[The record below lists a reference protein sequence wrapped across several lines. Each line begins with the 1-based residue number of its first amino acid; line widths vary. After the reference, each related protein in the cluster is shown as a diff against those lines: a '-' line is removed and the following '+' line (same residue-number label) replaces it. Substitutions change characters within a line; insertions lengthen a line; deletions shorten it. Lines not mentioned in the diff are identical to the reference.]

1 MSLQTQLEQLLAQS
15 PRTRPRDAA
24 RQLGVSEAALVA
36 SGVGQGTT
44 RLRPEWTALFQA
56 LPSLGDV
63 MALTRNEAAVHERR
77 GRYERVQL
85 PEGAPVGGAFGEE
98 IDLRLFPRRWH
109 SAFATERDGRRTIQL
124 FDHQGEAVHKVH
136 LGDDSDPAAFDALV
150 ESLRDPD
157 QSPLWTPGA
166 ASFPAEPD
174 DGEVDAA
181 DFCDAWATMGDPHHL
196 HTLLRDRRVSR
207 RRALRLIEGVHAHRL
222 PTTVS
227 GPLLSAAAAAEAPI
241 MIFVGNPG
249 CIQIHIGPVRRVK
262 AVGEWMNV
270 LDPRFNL
277 HLREDLVAEAWQVR
291 KPSAEGWVHS
301 VELLDARGE
310 VILLFFGARKPGKPE
325 REDWRALLAALP
337 IVAPHSSK

>member
-1 MSLQTQLEQLLAQS
+1 MELHQQVESLLAQS

-36 SGVGQGTT
+36 SAVGRTAT
-44 RLRPEWTALFQA
+44 RLRPAWTELFRGFET
-56 LPSLGDV
+56 LGEV

-109 SAFATERDGRRTIQL
+109 TVFATERDGRRAIQL

-136 LGDDSDPAAFDALV
+136 LGETSDLGAFEALV
-150 ESLRDPD
+150 DSLRDPD
-157 QSPLWTPGA
+157 QTPFWTPGPET
-166 ASFPAEPD
+166 FPADPD
-174 DGEVDAA
+174 DGALDAA
-181 DFCDAWATMGDPHHL
+181 TFCDAWAAMGDPHHL
-196 HTLLRDRRVSR
+196 HSLLRAHRVSR
-207 RRALRLIEGVHAHRL
+207 RRALQLIEGVHAHRL
-222 PTTVS
+222 PTNVS
-227 GPLLSAAAAAEAPI
+227 GPLLQAAAEAQTPI
-241 MIFVGNPG
+241 MVFVGNPG
-249 CIQIHIGPVRRVK
+249 CVQIHIGTVSRIK

-301 VELLDARGE
+301 VELLDDQGE
-310 VILLFFGARKPGKPE
+310 VISLFFGKRKPGILE
-325 REDWRALLAALP
+325 RSDWRDLLARLP
-337 IVAPHSSK
+337 QR

>member
-1 MSLQTQLEQLLAQS
+1 MELHQQVESLLAQS

-36 SGVGQGTT
+36 SAVGRTAT
-44 RLRPEWTALFQA
+44 RLRPAWTELFRGFET
-56 LPSLGDV
+56 LGEV

-109 SAFATERDGRRTIQL
+109 TVFATERAGHRAIQL

-136 LGDDSDPAAFDALV
+136 LGETSDLGAFEALV
-150 ESLRDPD
+150 NSLRDPD
-157 QSPLWTPGA
+157 QTPFWTPGPET
-166 ASFPAEPD
+166 FPADPD
-174 DGEVDAA
+174 DGELDAA
-181 DFCDAWATMGDPHHL
+181 TFCDAWAAMGDPHHL
-196 HTLLRDRRVSR
+196 HGLLRAHRVSR
-207 RRALRLIEGVHAHRL
+207 RRALQLIEGVHAHRL
-222 PTTVS
+222 PTNVS
-227 GPLLSAAAAAEAPI
+227 GPLLQAAAEAQTPI
-241 MIFVGNPG
+241 MVFVGNPG
-249 CIQIHIGPVRRVK
+249 CVQIHIGTVSRIK

-301 VELLDARGE
+301 VELLDHKGE
-310 VILLFFGARKPGKPE
+310 VIVLFFGKRKPGILE
-325 REDWRALLAALP
+325 RSDWRDLLARLP
-337 IVAPHSSK
+337 TM

>member
-1 MSLQTQLEQLLAQS
+1 MELNEQAETLLAQS

-36 SGVGQGTT
+36 SAVGRTAT
-44 RLRPEWTALFQA
+44 RLRPAWSALFKA
-56 LPSLGDV
+56 FETLGDV

-85 PEGAPVGGAFGEE
+85 PEDAPVGGVFGEE

-109 SAFATERDGRRTIQL
+109 TAFATVRDGRRAIQL

-136 LGDDSDPAAFDALV
+136 LGDDSDLAAFDALV
-150 ESLRDPD
+150 ASLRDPD
-157 QSPLWTPGA
+157 QTPFWAPGPGL
-166 ASFPAEPD
+166 FPPDPD
-174 DGEVDAA
+174 DGDVDAA
-181 DFCDAWATMGDPHHL
+181 TFCAAWADMGDPHHL
-196 HTLLRDRRVSR
+196 HSLLRAHRVSR
-207 RRALRLIEGVHAHRL
+207 RRALQLIEGVHAHRL
-222 PTTVS
+222 PTDVS
-227 GPLLSAAAAAEAPI
+227 GPLLQAAAAAQTPI
-241 MIFVGNPG
+241 MVFVGNPG
-249 CIQIHIGPVRRVK
+249 CIQIHIGTVSRIK

-301 VELLDARGE
+301 VELLDAKGE
-310 VILLFFGARKPGKPE
+310 VILLYFGQRKPGIME
-325 REDWRALLAALP
+325 RSDWRDLLAGLP
-337 IVAPHSSK
+337 QL

>member
-1 MSLQTQLEQLLAQS
+1 MELHQQVESLLAQS

-36 SGVGQGTT
+36 SAVGRTAT
-44 RLRPEWTALFQA
+44 RLRPAWTELFRGFET
-56 LPSLGDV
+56 LGEV

-109 SAFATERDGRRTIQL
+109 TAFATERDGRRAIQL

-136 LGDDSDPAAFDALV
+136 LGETSDLAAFDALV
-150 ESLRDPD
+150 ASLADPD
-157 QSPLWTPGA
+157 QRPLWTPGPGV
-166 ASFPAEPD
+166 FPADPD
-174 DGEVDAA
+174 DGDIDAA
-181 DFCDAWATMGDPHHL
+181 NFCDAWAAMGDPHQL
-196 HTLLRDRRVSR
+196 HSLLRERRVSR
-207 RRALRLIEGVHAHRL
+207 RRALQLIEGVHAHRL
-222 PTTVS
+222 PTNVS
-227 GPLLSAAAAAEAPI
+227 GPLLQAAAETQTPI
-241 MIFVGNPG
+241 MVFVGNPG
-249 CIQIHIGPVRRVK
+249 CIQIHIGTVSRIK

-301 VELLDARGE
+301 VELLDPKGE
-310 VILLFFGARKPGKPE
+310 VILLYFGQRKPGILE
-325 REDWRALLAALP
+325 RSDWRDLLAGLP
-337 IVAPHSSK
+337 QI